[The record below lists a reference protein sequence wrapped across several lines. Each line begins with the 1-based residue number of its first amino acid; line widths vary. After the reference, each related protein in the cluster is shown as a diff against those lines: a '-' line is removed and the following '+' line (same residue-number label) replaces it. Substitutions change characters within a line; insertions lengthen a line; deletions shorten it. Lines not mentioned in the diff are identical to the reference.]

1 MNTGSS
7 GEKRLISLRCASVK
21 DSAGISIADTGW
33 KIVSSVAHHIV
44 VRPGCFPSHDST
56 ALVRLSP
63 PCDSKL
69 PACPLARL
77 FWNGYPPTV
86 KFCRFLQRMLAI
98 PLRPSANLEN
108 SRKVGVTIIIEKKY
122 YCNRTLPKD
131 SPFSYYPQYPSID
144 FGSSCAVAESPKTRA
159 PQVADA
165 WVEHGMDDFVQ
176 APAHS
181 LPAVRDVQ

>member
-1 MNTGSS
+1 MHITNTKRMNTGSS

-21 DSAGISIADTGW
+21 DSAGISSADTGW

-108 SRKVGVTIIIEKKY
+108 SRKVGVTIIIEKNIIVTELY
-122 YCNRTLPKD
+122 RRTLRFP
-131 SPFSYYPQYPSID
+131 I
-144 FGSSCAVAESPKTRA
+144 TRNTL
-159 PQVADA
+159 Q
-165 WVEHGMDDFVQ
+165 
-176 APAHS
+176 
-181 LPAVRDVQ
+181 